1 MGKHGSAGPSRE
13 PLASALVALPSAS
26 CAEDVEVSLP
36 PLSELQAITDIVE
49 FRKGAVDLGMVI
61 RVRTPDGSGW
71 AQRTKADILDDY
83 MVLQPV

>member
-1 MGKHGSAGPSRE
+1 M
-13 PLASALVALPSAS
+13 
-26 CAEDVEVSLP
+26 EVSLP

-83 MVLQPV
+83 MVFQLI